1 MDRKLSAS
9 IKSLIYILE
18 KNSKFNFKALI
29 GFDGF
34 IIEHLNAVKSGNNLN
49 DYTKIHSLKEFN
61 ILAVQ
66 SALSGVSLELV
77 PIKFNPGGNGPA
89 MSSSLTSYGFDLT
102 YIGPLGLPNI
112 HPAFKELS
120 NHCEIFSLGEPAVQE
135 IINFSNEKLYIT
147 KNESLRKINW
157 KLLKEKIDINK
168 LILLFES
175 SSIIGLTNWSMIP
188 EMNNIFQGII
198 HEIIPYISSKERIA
212 FFNLGEINNCSKNN
226 LTEAIKLLKEF
237 STKYKIIL
245 GLEKKAAYE
254 LANILKLNTS
264 HYFHLKELALSIST
278 LLDLDYITIHDEK
291 ECIAVY
297 NKEYY
302 HSYCPYINK
311 AVYPTD
317 SNDNFYAGFCLGVL
331 LKLPV
336 HLCLVLAS
344 ASYAYYAKTK
354 KNPTVKELIDFLHHW
369 KR

>member
-188 EMNNIFQGII
+188 EMNNI
-198 HEIIPYISSKERIA
+198 SVLR
-212 FFNLGEINNCSKNN
+212 
-226 LTEAIKLLKEF
+226 
-237 STKYKIIL
+237 
-245 GLEKKAAYE
+245 
-254 LANILKLNTS
+254 
-264 HYFHLKELALSIST
+264 KELLFSI
-278 LLDLDYITIHDEK
+278 
-291 ECIAVY
+291 
-297 NKEYY
+297 
-302 HSYCPYINK
+302 
-311 AVYPTD
+311 
-317 SNDNFYAGFCLGVL
+317 
-331 LKLPV
+331 
-336 HLCLVLAS
+336 
-344 ASYAYYAKTK
+344 
-354 KNPTVKELIDFLHHW
+354 
-369 KR
+369 

>member
-34 IIEHLNAVKSGNNLN
+34 IIEHLNAVKS
-49 DYTKIHSLKEFN
+49 
-61 ILAVQ
+61 
-66 SALSGVSLELV
+66 
-77 PIKFNPGGNGPA
+77 GNGPA

-175 SSIIGLTNWSMIP
+175 SSIIGLTNWSM
-188 EMNNIFQGII
+188 NN
-198 HEIIPYISSKERIA
+198 
-212 FFNLGEINNCSKNN
+212 
-226 LTEAIKLLKEF
+226 
-237 STKYKIIL
+237 
-245 GLEKKAAYE
+245 
-254 LANILKLNTS
+254 
-264 HYFHLKELALSIST
+264 
-278 LLDLDYITIHDEK
+278 
-291 ECIAVY
+291 
-297 NKEYY
+297 
-302 HSYCPYINK
+302 
-311 AVYPTD
+311 
-317 SNDNFYAGFCLGVL
+317 
-331 LKLPV
+331 
-336 HLCLVLAS
+336 
-344 ASYAYYAKTK
+344 
-354 KNPTVKELIDFLHHW
+354 
-369 KR
+369 